1 MSLEHLPAL
10 RGAPA
15 VSAAQ
20 MAEIDR
26 IAVADLG
33 IALEMLMENASR
45 GIARAAFT
53 LLGGVA
59 AKRIVA
65 LAGSGNNGGDALGA
79 ARHLAG
85 WGADARAV
93 LAVPAD
99 RLHRVPRLQLDL
111 LRRLDLP
118 VAVAAETSARVIGEA
133 FADADLVLDG
143 LLGYSISGAPRGALA
158 ELIRAANRSGVPILA
173 VDLPSGLDPDSG
185 AALGLAVRAAATVT
199 LALPKAGLLATSA
212 RGLVGELLLAD
223 IGIPAVAFAR
233 IGIDTR
239 GLFVDGDLIRILR

>member
-10 RGAPA
+10 GGAPA

-26 IAVADLG
+26 IAISDLG
-33 IALEMLMENASR
+33 ISLEMLMENAAR

-53 LLGGVA
+53 LLDGVA

-85 WGADARAV
+85 WGADAQAV

-99 RLHRVPRLQLDL
+99 RLHPVPRLQLEL

-118 VAVAAETSARVIGEA
+118 VAEATDTGAEVIAEA
-133 FADADLVLDG
+133 IAEADLVLDG
-143 LLGYSISGAPRGALA
+143 LLGYSISGAPRGAFA
-158 ELIRAANRSGVPILA
+158 ELIRAANRSGVAILA
-173 VDLPSGLDPDSG
+173 VDLPSGLHPDAG
-185 AALGLAVRAAATVT
+185 APLGLAVRAAATVT
-199 LALPKAGLLATSA
+199 LALPKTGLLASNA

-223 IGIPAVAFAR
+223 IGIPAAAFAR